1 MQNTNPMYVQ
11 NCEKFIQEI
20 IPAVIGN
27 GDFSNYSHE
36 GIIDFGGKIGNDVL
50 YHGIY
55 GLNHHDL
62 GVVKNTNTMTRVA
75 LSQMVKPHTSKALCY
90 FEYKSSQWNYEK
102 QTALEKD
109 ELKHTILVKT
119 PKVLAKGSRANIKDC
134 GGFSRDGVEGILRVE
149 YGKGED
155 PDLFLANLFQT
166 IERSQ
171 QHAKETINQQ
181 VEQSGTGKKLS
192 KLNFIAKLA
201 HLVRRQRTTEQAQE
215 M

>member
-1 MQNTNPMYVQ
+1 MEQ
-11 NCEKFIQEI
+11 KFKDKNAEQYFKFHD
-20 IPAVIGN
+20 AVMLNIADDMHYMRKN
-27 GDFSNYSHE
+27 GIYKHS
-36 GIIDFGGKIGNDVL
+36 GKIGSNLSYDGCMEIVNDDYRLDVHL
-50 YHGIY
+50 TKNI
-55 GLNHHDL
+55 NSNKTEDL
-62 GVVKNTNTMTRVA
+62 CRVSGWSEFGFDMINVMTR
-75 LSQMVKPHTSKALCY
+75 KACL
-90 FEYKSSQWNYEK
+90 N
-102 QTALEKD
+102 
-109 ELKHTILVKT
+109 
-119 PKVLAKGSRANIKDC
+119 P
-134 GGFSRDGVEGILRVE
+134 RDAEFKKYEGISRYDNSYVGLLSVE

-192 KLNFIAKLA
+192 KLNLVAKLA

>member
-1 MQNTNPMYVQ
+1 MMQNTNPMYVQ

-20 IPAVIGN
+20 VPAVIGN

-36 GIIDFGGKIGNDVL
+36 GIIDFGGKIGNGVL

-90 FEYKSSQWNYEK
+90 FEYKSSQWNYAK

-134 GGFSRDGVEGILRVE
+134 GGFSRDGVEGVLRVE

-155 PDLFLANLFQT
+155 PAKFLESLYQT
-166 IERSQ
+166 IQKSKNGELEVN
-171 QHAKETINQQ
+171 K
-181 VEQSGTGKKLS
+181 KKLTR
-192 KLNFIAKLA
+192 LNFIAKLS
-201 HLVRRQRTTEQAQE
+201 HLISKYKDVE
-215 M
+215 MHM